1 MVDISNRALSAGF
14 ISAAGVRR
22 GARTL
27 SELSAAAGREV
38 ELTQANLRP
47 QATDFN
53 RVGQRVGQFAVA
65 INGIEEAR
73 GVVRSAD
80 LSDALRR
87 ANQNAVNRILQAESL
102 ANAQSSASVVGN
114 GGTAS
119 IAQAVAASVKLEGP
133 GAALANALTR
143 VLGGSGGSGAKKPAP
158 LSIIANAASRL
169 AGQGDIFERTLPT
182 RVQAQGQATVEVAR
196 RSLEAREVSLV
207 IDPAA
212 PDDTFAIARA
222 GDAGRPTSSN
232 EGFVVKARTG
242 ERGGTL
248 VLDLSDPNGE
258 DGRLATVDVTGGE
271 GSDVIMVSGANDAE
285 VRAGGGNDYVLSE
298 GNAVLYGGAGDDI
311 LIGNIVYGEEGD
323 DVLFGNA
330 LAVGGVGND
339 RITMFSLAEDAD
351 GGLAFGGEGDDIII
365 GESLANADGG
375 AGNDAISLRRGGFGA
390 GGAGNDTLTAFDI
403 ATLEGG
409 EGNDDLLLFGGGEAD
424 GGAGDDD
431 ITAAFYSTVRG
442 GAGNDIV
449 RMNTGGVYRFSKGD
463 GVDRVLMGSPLTG
476 QVADW
481 GKVNRLEISDFAYAD
496 VEVLVSTNEI
506 AIIPRDP
513 AARDRLVVTR
523 AQPGDSFQLTFTKG
537 ERTQTVTVEKN
548 TVSPGP
554 IVPVLR

>member
-1 MVDISNRALSAGF
+1 MVEISNRALGAGF
-14 ISAAGVRR
+14 IAAAGVRR

-53 RVGQRVGQFAVA
+53 RVGQRVGQFSVA
-65 INGIEEAR
+65 INGVEEAR
-73 GVVRSAD
+73 GIVRSAEV
-80 LSDALRR
+80 SEALQR
-87 ANQNAVNRILQAESL
+87 ANRIAVNRILQAESL
-102 ANAQSSASVVGN
+102 ANAQASSSVIGT

-133 GAALANALTR
+133 GAALANALASM
-143 VLGGSGGSGAKKPAP
+143 LSGPRGAGARKPAP

-182 RVQAQGQATVEVAR
+182 RVQAQGQASVEVAR

-207 IDPAA
+207 IDPAT
-212 PDDTFAIARA
+212 PGDTFPIARA
-222 GDAGRPTSSN
+222 ADAGRPTSSN

-242 ERGGTL
+242 DRGGTL

-285 VRAGGGNDYVLSE
+285 IRAGGGNDYVLAE
-298 GNAVLYGGAGDDI
+298 GNAVLHGGAGDDI
-311 LIGNIVYGEEGD
+311 LIGNIVYGEDGD

-330 LAVGGVGND
+330 LAVGGDGND
-339 RITMFSLAEDAD
+339 RITLFSLDEEAQ
-351 GGLAFGGEGDDIII
+351 GGLAFGGDGDDIII
-365 GESLANADGG
+365 GESVANADGG
-375 AGNDAISLRRGGFGA
+375 QGNDAISLRRGGFAA
-390 GGAGNDTLTAFDI
+390 GGTGNDTLTAFDI

-431 ITAAFYSTVRG
+431 ITAAFFSTVRG
-442 GAGNDIV
+442 GTGNDIV
-449 RMNTGGVYRFSKGD
+449 RMNTGGIYRFSKGD
-463 GVDRVLMGSPLTG
+463 GVDRVLMGSPLLG
-476 QVADW
+476 RVEDW
-481 GKVNRLEISDFAYAD
+481 GKVNRLEITDYAFAD

-506 AIIPRDP
+506 AIVPRDP
-513 AARDRLVVTR
+513 TSRDRLVVTR
-523 AQPGDSFQLTFTKG
+523 AQPGDPFELTFTKDA
-537 ERTQTVTVEKN
+537 RTQTVTVEKN
-548 TVSPGP
+548 ALSPGP
-554 IVPVLR
+554 IVPVVR

>member
-1 MVDISNRALSAGF
+1 MVDISNRALSSGF

-47 QATDFN
+47 QATNFN
-53 RVGQRVGQFAVA
+53 RVGQRVGQFASA

-80 LSDALRR
+80 ISDALRR

-102 ANAQSSASVVGN
+102 ANAQSSASVLGT
-114 GGTAS
+114 GGAS
-119 IAQAVAASVKLEGP
+119 IVDAVASSVKLEGA
-133 GAALANALTR
+133 GAALAGALTSA
-143 VLGGSGGSGAKKPAP
+143 LGGGRGGAKKPTP

-169 AGQGDIFERTLPT
+169 AGQGDIFERSLPT
-182 RVQAQGQATVEVAR
+182 RVQAQGQASVEVAR
-196 RSLEAREVSLV
+196 RSLEARSASLV

-212 PDDTFAIARA
+212 PDDTFEIARA
-222 GDAGRPTSSN
+222 GDAGRPTPSN

-258 DGRLATVDVTGGE
+258 DGRLATVDVTGGD
-271 GSDVIMVSGANDAE
+271 GSDVIMVSGANDADI
-285 VRAGGGNDYVLSE
+285 RAGGGDDYVLSE
-298 GNAVLYGGAGDDI
+298 GAAVINGGAGNDI
-311 LIGNIVYGEEGD
+311 LIGNIVYGDEGD

-339 RITMFSLAEDAD
+339 RITMFSLDEDAE

-375 AGNDAISLRRGGFGA
+375 GGNDAISLRRGGFGA

-442 GAGNDIV
+442 GAGADIV

-463 GVDRVLMGSPLTG
+463 GVDRVLMGSPLLG
-476 QVADW
+476 QVEDW
-481 GKVNRLEISDFAYAD
+481 GKTNRLEISDFAYAD
-496 VEVLVSTNEI
+496 VELLVSTNDI
-506 AIIPRDP
+506 AIIPRDL
-513 AARDRLVVTR
+513 ASRDRLVVTR
-523 AQPGDSFQLTFTKG
+523 AQPGDNFQISFTKG
-537 ERTQTVTVEKN
+537 DRTQTVTVEKN

-554 IVPVLR
+554 ITPVIR